1 MKVPSNVAAIIVGHR
16 NAAGMSRARLSEL
29 SGVPIRTIE
38 DWEAGR
44 RLPRDVWQIWS
55 IASTLGIS
63 IEKYLGLD
71 GEAQSE

>member
-1 MKVPSNVAAIIVGHR
+1 MKASSDVAAIITGHR
-16 NAAGMSRARLSEL
+16 KAAGMSRAQLSGL

-55 IASTLGIS
+55 VASALGMS
-63 IEKYLGLD
+63 IEAYLELG
-71 GEAQSE
+71 SEL

>member
-1 MKVPSNVAAIIVGHR
+1 MNAPSDVAAVIVSHR
-16 NAAGMSRARLSEL
+16 KAAGMSRAQLSEL

-55 IASTLGIS
+55 IASA
-63 IEKYLGLD
+63 LGLNI
-71 GEAQSE
+71 ETYLTVENAAQRK